1 MPRGV
6 PLGARLHDVLPPNAV
21 VRGLVRGLLARRTV
35 SVSCV
40 SDAVRRSAVALG
52 YPASRVR
59 AFPNGAPA
67 VEPLAP
73 PDGPPLVVV
82 VGQLEPWKGQDVVVR
97 AFAGVAAAVPGARL
111 RVLGRPVKGPA
122 FARLLRGLA
131 ADLRIDDRVDFEEGL
146 TGVGDIY
153 AGAHLLVH
161 APVQADPLPTVVLEA
176 MALGLPV
183 VATDVGGIPEMVE
196 DGVTGLLAPPDD
208 VPALEAAIRRLTDDP
223 ARARAMGASGRE
235 RARAHFSRA
244 RYVEAHAR
252 WIDGLLGLEHEHDTG
267 GIADVAVLEP
277 QAGA

>member
-1 MPRGV
+1 MG
-6 PLGARLHDVLPPNAV
+6 
-21 VRGLVRGLLARRTV
+21 
-35 SVSCV
+35 
-40 SDAVRRSAVALG
+40 
-52 YPASRVR
+52 
-59 AFPNGAPA
+59 
-67 VEPLAP
+67 E
-73 PDGPPLVVV
+73 
-82 VGQLEPWKGQDVVVR
+82 
-97 AFAGVAAAVPGARL
+97 
-111 RVLGRPVKGPA
+111 
-122 FARLLRGLA
+122 
-131 ADLRIDDRVDFEEGL
+131 
-146 TGVGDIY
+146 IY

-223 ARARAMGASGRE
+223 ARARAMGVSGRE